1 MSDRFVWR
9 DEVAGVV
16 DDYARGVLHLV
27 VAVMKDKM
35 TRGPASNLSAEN
47 QVSSRQPENTV

>member
-9 DEVAGVV
+9 DKVAGVV
-16 DDYARGVLHLV
+16 DDDARGVLYLV

-35 TRGPASNLSAEN
+35 IKM
-47 QVSSRQPENTV
+47 SSFKPFC